1 VLHALASW
9 QPFEGSRDA
18 QGKTVNR
25 VGREE
30 SMLSGTYEFLPQD
43 RVIFGRPASEA
54 VVETAD
60 RMAKRRLLIVASKTL
75 SRKTN
80 VVSKIQVALA
90 ERCVGVFDE
99 CIEHVPRASVLSLAA
114 AVRKREPD
122 LIVTVGGGTPIDT
135 VKVMLLAVAADIV
148 DESGF
153 DAIRIRV
160 DAQGARVVPTIKDP
174 PLRQIIVPTTL
185 SGAEFSNLGGC
196 TDPARKVKD
205 LYTGRLIG
213 GQVVILD
220 PAATLYTPAGL
231 WLSTGIRA
239 VDHAVETVC
248 SRKPQPFTDA
258 TCIHA
263 LRVLSK
269 SLPANCANPVDLA
282 GRLDSQLAVWLA
294 TTGLGRVDW
303 GASHGIGHQL
313 GAVANV
319 PHGHCSCVMLP
330 SVLRWNRPVNAA
342 QQAVVAQALGAKDGD
357 AATAVAKLAET
368 LGQPTRLRDV
378 GVRPEHYDAIAAG
391 AMQNVFV
398 RSNPRPITE
407 PAQIREILEMAW

>member
-1 VLHALASW
+1 
-9 QPFEGSRDA
+9 
-18 QGKTVNR
+18 
-25 VGREE
+25 
-30 SMLSGTYEFLPQD
+30 MLSGVYEFLPQD

-54 VVETAD
+54 VADTAD

-75 SRKTN
+75 NRKTD
-80 VVSKIQVALA
+80 VVSKIQSALG
-90 ERCVGVFDE
+90 ERCVGVFDD

-114 AVRKREPD
+114 AVRKNEPD
-122 LIVTVGGGTPIDT
+122 LIVAVGGGTPIDT
-135 VKVMLLAVAADIV
+135 VKVMLLTLAAGV
-148 DESGF
+148 NDEAGLDSV
-153 DAIRIRV
+153 RV
-160 DAQGARVVPTIKDP
+160 RVGADGARVVPTIKDT

-220 PAATLYTPAGL
+220 PAVTVHTPPDL

-239 VDHAVETVC
+239 VDHAVETIC

-263 LRVLSK
+263 LRLLSK
-269 SLPANCANPVDLA
+269 SLPTNHSNPADLS

-330 SVLRWNRPVNAA
+330 SVLRWNRSVNSP
-342 QQAVVAQALGAKDGD
+342 QQAVVAQAMGAKDGD
-357 AATAVAKLAET
+357 AATAVARLVES
-368 LGQPTRLRDV
+368 LGQPARLRDV
-378 GVRPEHYDAIAAG
+378 GVRPEHYDAIADG

-398 RSNPRPITE
+398 RSNPRPISK
-407 PAQIREILEMAW
+407 PAQVREILEMAW

>member
-1 VLHALASW
+1 ML
-9 QPFEGSRDA
+9 
-18 QGKTVNR
+18 KN
-25 VGREE
+25 EE
-30 SMLSGTYEFLPQD
+30 DMLSGSYEFLPQD
-43 RVIFGRPASEA
+43 RVIFGRPAAKA

-75 SRKTN
+75 SRKTD
-80 VVSKIQVALA
+80 VVSKIQAALA
-90 ERCVGVFDE
+90 ERCIGVFDE
-99 CIEHVPRASVLSLAA
+99 CVEHVPRASVLLLAA
-114 AVRKREPD
+114 AVRKCEPD

-135 VKVMLLAVAADIV
+135 VKVTLLAMAAGV
-148 DESGF
+148 TDEPGF
-153 DAIRIRV
+153 DAVRIRV
-160 DAQGARVVPTIKDP
+160 EADGSRVVPAIKDP
-174 PLRQIIVPTTL
+174 PIRQIIVPTTL

-196 TDPARKVKD
+196 TDPIRKVKD

-213 GQVVILD
+213 GQVVVLD
-220 PAATLYTPAGL
+220 PAATAYTPPSL

-239 VDHAVETVC
+239 VDHAVETIC

-263 LRVLSK
+263 LRLLSK
-269 SLPANCANPVDLA
+269 SLPANHANPGDLA

-330 SVLRWNRPVNAA
+330 SVLRWNLSANAA
-342 QQAVVAQALGAKDGD
+342 QQATVAQALGAKDGD
-357 AATAVAKLAET
+357 AAMAIAKLVEG
-368 LGQPTRLRDV
+368 LGQPTRLREV

-398 RSNPRPITE
+398 RSNPRAITD
-407 PAQIREILEMAW
+407 PAQVREILAMAW

>member
-1 VLHALASW
+1 
-9 QPFEGSRDA
+9 
-18 QGKTVNR
+18 
-25 VGREE
+25 
-30 SMLSGTYEFLPQD
+30 MLSGVYEFLPQD

-54 VVETAD
+54 VAETAD
-60 RMAKRRLLIVASKTL
+60 RMAKRRLLIVASRTL
-75 SRKTN
+75 NRKTD
-80 VVSKIQVALA
+80 VVSKIRSALG
-90 ERCVGVFDE
+90 ERCLGVFDE
-99 CIEHVPRASVLSLAA
+99 CVEHVPRASVLALAS
-114 AVRKREPD
+114 AVRNSEPD

-135 VKVMLLAVAADIV
+135 VKVMLLALAAGV
-148 DESGF
+148 DDDPGF
-153 DAIRIRV
+153 DGMRIRV
-160 DAQGARVVPTIKDP
+160 GTDGTRVVPAIKDS
-174 PLRQIIVPTTL
+174 PLRQVIVPTTL

-196 TDPARKVKD
+196 TDPVRKVKD

-220 PAATLYTPAGL
+220 PAATVYTPPGL

-239 VDHAVETVC
+239 VDHAVETIC

-263 LRVLSK
+263 LRLLAK
-269 SLPANCANPVDLA
+269 SLPANHADPADLA

-330 SVLRWNRPVNAA
+330 SVLRWNSSVNAR
-342 QQAVVAQALGAKDGD
+342 QQAVVAQAMGAGDGD
-357 AATAVAKLAET
+357 AAAAVAKLVES

-378 GVRPEHYDAIAAG
+378 GVRPQHYDAIADG

-407 PAQIREILEMAW
+407 PAQVREMLEMAW

>member
-1 VLHALASW
+1 MLLTLA
-9 QPFEGSRDA
+9 
-18 QGKTVNR
+18 
-25 VGREE
+25 
-30 SMLSGTYEFLPQD
+30 
-43 RVIFGRPASEA
+43 
-54 VVETAD
+54 
-60 RMAKRRLLIVASKTL
+60 
-75 SRKTN
+75 
-80 VVSKIQVALA
+80 
-90 ERCVGVFDE
+90 
-99 CIEHVPRASVLSLAA
+99 ASV
-114 AVRKREPD
+114 
-122 LIVTVGGGTPIDT
+122 T
-135 VKVMLLAVAADIV
+135 

-153 DAIRIRV
+153 DSLRIRV
-160 DAQGARVVPTIKDP
+160 EADGRRVVPTIKDP

-196 TDPARKVKD
+196 TDPVRKVKD

-220 PAATLYTPAGL
+220 PAVTVHMPPGL

-239 VDHAVETVC
+239 VDHAVETIC

-263 LRVLSK
+263 LQLLSK
-269 SLPANCANPVDLA
+269 SLPTNHANPADLT

-294 TTGLGRVDW
+294 TTGLGRVEW

-330 SVLRWNRPVNAA
+330 SVLRWNSSVNASR
-342 QQAVVAQALGAKDGD
+342 QAVIAQAMGVRDSD
-357 AATAVAKLAET
+357 APTAVAKLVAALE
-368 LGQPTRLRDV
+368 QPIRLRDV
-378 GVRPEHYDAIAAG
+378 GVRHEHYDAIAAG

-398 RSNPRPITE
+398 RSNPRPITD
-407 PAQIREILEMAW
+407 PAQVREILDMAW

>member
-1 VLHALASW
+1 
-9 QPFEGSRDA
+9 
-18 QGKTVNR
+18 
-25 VGREE
+25 
-30 SMLSGTYEFLPQD
+30 MLSGVYEFLPQD

-54 VVETAD
+54 VAETAD
-60 RMAKRRLLIVASKTL
+60 RMAKRRLLIVASRTL
-75 SRKTN
+75 NRKTD
-80 VVSKIQVALA
+80 VVSKIRSALG
-90 ERCVGVFDE
+90 ERCLGVFDE
-99 CIEHVPRASVLSLAA
+99 CVEHVPRASVLALAS
-114 AVRKREPD
+114 AVRNSEPD

-135 VKVMLLAVAADIV
+135 VKVMLLALAAGV
-148 DESGF
+148 NDEAGF
-153 DAIRIRV
+153 DGMRIRV
-160 DAQGARVVPTIKDP
+160 GTDGTRVVPAIKDS
-174 PLRQIIVPTTL
+174 PLRQVIVPTTL

-196 TDPARKVKD
+196 TDPVRKVKE

-220 PAATLYTPAGL
+220 PAVTVYTPPGL

-239 VDHAVETVC
+239 VDHAVETIC

-263 LRVLSK
+263 LQLLAK
-269 SLPANCANPVDLA
+269 SLPANHADPADLA

-330 SVLRWNRPVNAA
+330 SVLRWNRSVNAP
-342 QQAVVAQALGAKDGD
+342 QQAVVAQAMGAGDGD
-357 AATAVAKLAET
+357 AAAAVAKLVES

-378 GVRPEHYDAIAAG
+378 GVRPQHYDAIADG

-407 PAQIREILEMAW
+407 PAQVREMLEMAW

>member
-1 VLHALASW
+1 
-9 QPFEGSRDA
+9 
-18 QGKTVNR
+18 
-25 VGREE
+25 
-30 SMLSGTYEFLPQD
+30 MLSGSYEFLPQD
-43 RVIFGRPASEA
+43 RVIFGRPAAEA

-75 SRKTN
+75 SRKTD
-80 VVSKIQVALA
+80 VVSKIQAALA

-114 AVRKREPD
+114 SVRKREPD

-135 VKVMLLAVAADIV
+135 VKVTLLTMAAGV
-148 DESGF
+148 TDEPGF
-153 DAIRIRV
+153 DAMRIRV
-160 DAQGARVVPTIKDP
+160 EADGSRMVPSIKDP
-174 PLRQIIVPTTL
+174 PVRQIIVPTTL

-196 TDPARKVKD
+196 TDPVRKVKD

-220 PAATLYTPAGL
+220 PAATVYTPSGL

-239 VDHAVETVC
+239 VDHAVETIC

-263 LRVLSK
+263 LRLLSK
-269 SLPANCANPVDLA
+269 SLPANHANPGDLE

-330 SVLRWNRPVNAA
+330 SVLRWNLPVNAA
-342 QQAVVAQALGAKDGD
+342 QQAIVAQALGAKDGD
-357 AATAVAKLAET
+357 AAMVVAKLVEG
-368 LGQPTRLRDV
+368 LGQPTRLREV

-398 RSNPRPITE
+398 RSNPRPITNS
-407 PAQIREILEMAW
+407 AQVREILAMAW

>member
-1 VLHALASW
+1 
-9 QPFEGSRDA
+9 
-18 QGKTVNR
+18 
-25 VGREE
+25 
-30 SMLSGTYEFLPQD
+30 MLSGSYEFLPQD
-43 RVIFGRPASEA
+43 RVIFGRPAAEA

-75 SRKTN
+75 SRKTD
-80 VVSKIQVALA
+80 VISKIQAALA

-114 AVRKREPD
+114 AVRKCEPD

-135 VKVMLLAVAADIV
+135 VKVTLLTMAAGV
-148 DESGF
+148 TDEPGF
-153 DAIRIRV
+153 DAARIRIEA
-160 DAQGARVVPTIKDP
+160 DGSRVVPTIKDP

-196 TDPARKVKD
+196 TDPIRKVKD

-220 PAATLYTPAGL
+220 PAATLYTPPGL

-239 VDHAVETVC
+239 VDHAVETIC

-263 LRVLSK
+263 LRLLSK
-269 SLPANCANPVDLA
+269 SLPANHANPGDLA

-330 SVLRWNRPVNAA
+330 SVLRWNLSVNAA
-342 QQAVVAQALGAKDGD
+342 QQEMVAQALGAKDGD
-357 AATAVAKLAET
+357 AAMAVAKLVEG

-398 RSNPRPITE
+398 RSNPRPITDS
-407 PAQIREILEMAW
+407 AQVREILAMAW

>member
-1 VLHALASW
+1 
-9 QPFEGSRDA
+9 
-18 QGKTVNR
+18 
-25 VGREE
+25 
-30 SMLSGTYEFLPQD
+30 MLSGSYEFLPQD
-43 RVIFGRPASEA
+43 RVIFGRPAAEA

-75 SRKTN
+75 SRKTD
-80 VVSKIQVALA
+80 VVSKIKAALA

-135 VKVMLLAVAADIV
+135 VKVTLLTMAAGV
-148 DESGF
+148 TDEPGF
-153 DAIRIRV
+153 DAMRIRV
-160 DAQGARVVPTIKDP
+160 EADGSRVVPPIKDP
-174 PLRQIIVPTTL
+174 PVRQIIVPTTL

-196 TDPARKVKD
+196 TDPVRKVKD

-220 PAATLYTPAGL
+220 PATTAYTPPGL

-239 VDHAVETVC
+239 VDHAVETIC

-263 LRVLSK
+263 LRLLSK
-269 SLPANCANPVDLA
+269 SLPANHANPGDLA

-330 SVLRWNRPVNAA
+330 SVLRWNLPVNAV
-342 QQAVVAQALGAKDGD
+342 QQAMVAQALGAQDGD
-357 AATAVAKLAET
+357 AAMAVAKLVEG
-368 LGQPTRLRDV
+368 LGQPTRLREV

-398 RSNPRPITE
+398 RSNPRPITDS
-407 PAQIREILEMAW
+407 AQVREILAMAW

>member
-1 VLHALASW
+1 
-9 QPFEGSRDA
+9 
-18 QGKTVNR
+18 
-25 VGREE
+25 
-30 SMLSGTYEFLPQD
+30 MLSGSYEFLPQD
-43 RVIFGRPASEA
+43 RVIFGRPAAEA

-75 SRKTN
+75 SRKTD
-80 VVSKIQVALA
+80 VVSKIQAALA

-99 CIEHVPRASVLSLAA
+99 CVEHVPRASVLSLAA
-114 AVRKREPD
+114 SVRKRGPD

-135 VKVMLLAVAADIV
+135 VKVTLLTMAAGV
-148 DESGF
+148 TDEPGF
-153 DAIRIRV
+153 DAMRIRV
-160 DAQGARVVPTIKDP
+160 EADGSRMVPAIKDP
-174 PLRQIIVPTTL
+174 PVRQIIVPTTL

-196 TDPARKVKD
+196 TDPVRKVKD

-220 PAATLYTPAGL
+220 PAATIYTPPGL

-239 VDHAVETVC
+239 VDHAVETIC

-263 LRVLSK
+263 LRLLSK
-269 SLPANCANPVDLA
+269 SLPANHANPGDLE

-330 SVLRWNRPVNAA
+330 SVLRWNLPVNAA
-342 QQAVVAQALGAKDGD
+342 QQAIVAQALGAKDGD
-357 AATAVAKLAET
+357 AAMAVAKLVEG
-368 LGQPTRLRDV
+368 LGQPTRLREV

-398 RSNPRPITE
+398 RSNPRPITNS
-407 PAQIREILEMAW
+407 AQVREILAMAW

>member
-1 VLHALASW
+1 
-9 QPFEGSRDA
+9 
-18 QGKTVNR
+18 
-25 VGREE
+25 
-30 SMLSGTYEFLPQD
+30 MLSGSYEFLPQD
-43 RVIFGRPASEA
+43 RVIFGRPAAEA

-75 SRKTN
+75 SRKTD
-80 VVSKIQVALA
+80 VVSKIQAALA

-114 AVRKREPD
+114 SVRKREPD

-135 VKVMLLAVAADIV
+135 VKVTLLTMAAGV
-148 DESGF
+148 TDEPGF
-153 DAIRIRV
+153 DAMRIRV
-160 DAQGARVVPTIKDP
+160 EADGSRMVPSIKDP
-174 PLRQIIVPTTL
+174 PVRQIIVPTTL

-196 TDPARKVKD
+196 TDPVRKVKD

-220 PAATLYTPAGL
+220 PAATVYTPSGL

-239 VDHAVETVC
+239 VDHAVETIC

-263 LRVLSK
+263 LRLLSK
-269 SLPANCANPVDLA
+269 SLPANHANPGDLE
-282 GRLDSQLAVWLA
+282 GRLDSQLAAWLA

-330 SVLRWNRPVNAA
+330 SVLRWNLPVNAA
-342 QQAVVAQALGAKDGD
+342 QQAIVAQALGAKDGD
-357 AATAVAKLAET
+357 AAMAVAKLVEG
-368 LGQPTRLRDV
+368 LGQPTRLREV

-398 RSNPRPITE
+398 RSNPRPITNS
-407 PAQIREILEMAW
+407 AQVREILAMAW

>member
-1 VLHALASW
+1 
-9 QPFEGSRDA
+9 
-18 QGKTVNR
+18 
-25 VGREE
+25 
-30 SMLSGTYEFLPQD
+30 MLSGSYEFLPQD
-43 RVIFGRPASEA
+43 RVIFGRPAAEA

-75 SRKTN
+75 SRKTD
-80 VVSKIQVALA
+80 VVSKIQAALA

-114 AVRKREPD
+114 SVRKREPD

-135 VKVMLLAVAADIV
+135 VKVTLLTMAAGV
-148 DESGF
+148 TDEPGF
-153 DAIRIRV
+153 DAMRIRV
-160 DAQGARVVPTIKDP
+160 EADRSRMVPSIKDP
-174 PLRQIIVPTTL
+174 PVRQIIVPTTL

-196 TDPARKVKD
+196 TDPVRKVKD

-220 PAATLYTPAGL
+220 PAATVYTPSGL

-239 VDHAVETVC
+239 VDHAVETIC

-263 LRVLSK
+263 LRLLSK
-269 SLPANCANPVDLA
+269 SLPANHANPGDLE
-282 GRLDSQLAVWLA
+282 GRLDSQLAAWLA

-330 SVLRWNRPVNAA
+330 SVLRWNLPVNAA
-342 QQAVVAQALGAKDGD
+342 QQAIVAQALGAKDGD
-357 AATAVAKLAET
+357 AAMVVAKLVEG
-368 LGQPTRLRDV
+368 LGQPTRLREV

-398 RSNPRPITE
+398 RSNPRPITNS
-407 PAQIREILEMAW
+407 AQVREILAMAW

>member
-1 VLHALASW
+1 
-9 QPFEGSRDA
+9 
-18 QGKTVNR
+18 
-25 VGREE
+25 
-30 SMLSGTYEFLPQD
+30 MLSGSYEFLPQD
-43 RVIFGRPASEA
+43 RVIFGRPAAEA

-60 RMAKRRLLIVASKTL
+60 RMAKRRLLVVASKTL
-75 SRKTN
+75 SRKTD
-80 VVSKIQVALA
+80 VVSKIQAALA

-99 CIEHVPRASVLSLAA
+99 CVEHVPRASVLSLAA
-114 AVRKREPD
+114 AVRKHEPD

-135 VKVMLLAVAADIV
+135 VKVMLLTMAAGV
-148 DESGF
+148 TGEPGF
-153 DAIRIRV
+153 DAVRIRV
-160 DAQGARVVPTIKDP
+160 EADGSRVVPTIKDP
-174 PLRQIIVPTTL
+174 PIRQIIVPTTL

-196 TDPARKVKD
+196 TDPVRKVKD

-220 PAATLYTPAGL
+220 PAATVFTPPGL

-239 VDHAVETVC
+239 VDHAVETIC

-263 LRVLSK
+263 LQLLSK
-269 SLPANCANPVDLA
+269 SLPGNRANPGDLS

-330 SVLRWNRPVNAA
+330 SVLRWNLPVNAA
-342 QQAVVAQALGAKDGD
+342 QQAMVAQALGAKDGD
-357 AATAVAKLAET
+357 AAAAVSKLVEG
-368 LGQPTRLRDV
+368 LGQPTRLREV

-398 RSNPRPITE
+398 RSNPRSISDSS
-407 PAQIREILEMAW
+407 QVREILDMAW

>member
-1 VLHALASW
+1 
-9 QPFEGSRDA
+9 
-18 QGKTVNR
+18 
-25 VGREE
+25 
-30 SMLSGTYEFLPQD
+30 MLSGVYEFLPQD
-43 RVIFGRPASEA
+43 RVIFGRTAPAA
-54 VVETAD
+54 VAETAD
-60 RMAKRRLLIVASKTL
+60 RMAKRRLLIVASRTL
-75 SRKTN
+75 NRQTD
-80 VVSKIQVALA
+80 VVAKIRSALGD
-90 ERCVGVFDE
+90 RCVGVFDE
-99 CIEHVPRASVLSLAA
+99 CVEHVPRASVLALAS
-114 AVRKREPD
+114 AVRNSEPD

-135 VKVMLLAVAADIV
+135 VKVMLLALAAGID
-148 DESGF
+148 DEAGF
-153 DAIRIRV
+153 DGVRIRV
-160 DAQGARVVPTIKDP
+160 GADGTRVVPAIKDP

-196 TDPARKVKD
+196 TDPLRKVKD

-213 GQVVILD
+213 AQVVILD
-220 PAATLYTPAGL
+220 PAVTAYTPPGL

-239 VDHAVETVC
+239 VDHAVETIC

-263 LRVLSK
+263 LRLLSK
-269 SLPANCANPVDLA
+269 SLPANHAEPADLA

-330 SVLRWNRPVNAA
+330 SVLRWNSSVNAS
-342 QQAVVAQALGAKDGD
+342 QQAVVAQAMGASDGD
-357 AATAVAKLAET
+357 AAAAVAKLVES

-378 GVRPEHYDAIAAG
+378 GVRPAHYDAIADG
-391 AMQNVFV
+391 AMQNFFV

-407 PAQIREILEMAW
+407 PAQVREMLEMAW

>member
-1 VLHALASW
+1 
-9 QPFEGSRDA
+9 
-18 QGKTVNR
+18 
-25 VGREE
+25 
-30 SMLSGTYEFLPQD
+30 MLSGTYEFLPQD

-75 SRKTN
+75 SRKTD
-80 VVSKIQVALA
+80 VVSKIQAALA

-99 CIEHVPRASVLSLAA
+99 CIEHVPRASILSLAA

-135 VKVMLLAVAADIV
+135 VKVMLLSMAAGV
-148 DESGF
+148 TDEPGF

-160 DAQGARVVPTIKDP
+160 EADGTRVVPTIKDP

-231 WLSTGIRA
+231 CLSTGIRA
-239 VDHAVETVC
+239 VDHAVETIC

-263 LRVLSK
+263 LELLSE
-269 SLPANCANPVDLA
+269 SLPANHAKPADLG

-330 SVLRWNRPVNAA
+330 SVLRWNRSVNAA
-342 QQAVVAQALGAKDGD
+342 RQAIVARALGAEDGD
-357 AATAVAKLAET
+357 AAAAVTKLVEA

-378 GVRPEHYDAIAAG
+378 AVRPEHYDAIATG

-398 RSNPRPITE
+398 RSNPRPITH
-407 PAQIREILEMAW
+407 PAQVREILDMAW

>member
-1 VLHALASW
+1 
-9 QPFEGSRDA
+9 
-18 QGKTVNR
+18 
-25 VGREE
+25 
-30 SMLSGTYEFLPQD
+30 
-43 RVIFGRPASEA
+43 
-54 VVETAD
+54 
-60 RMAKRRLLIVASKTL
+60 
-75 SRKTN
+75 
-80 VVSKIQVALA
+80 
-90 ERCVGVFDE
+90 
-99 CIEHVPRASVLSLAA
+99 
-114 AVRKREPD
+114 
-122 LIVTVGGGTPIDT
+122 
-135 VKVMLLAVAADIV
+135 
-148 DESGF
+148 
-153 DAIRIRV
+153 
-160 DAQGARVVPTIKDP
+160 
-174 PLRQIIVPTTL
+174 VPTTL

>member
-1 VLHALASW
+1 
-9 QPFEGSRDA
+9 
-18 QGKTVNR
+18 
-25 VGREE
+25 
-30 SMLSGTYEFLPQD
+30 MLSGTYEFLPQD
-43 RVIFGRPASEA
+43 TVIFGRPAAEA

-75 SRKTN
+75 SRKTD
-80 VVSKIQVALA
+80 VVSKVQAALA

-114 AVRKREPD
+114 VVRKLEPD

-135 VKVMLLAVAADIV
+135 VKVMLLTVAAGIT
-148 DESGF
+148 DEPGF

-160 DAQGARVVPTIKDP
+160 EANGARVVPTVKDP
-174 PLRQIIVPTTL
+174 PLRQIIIPTTL

-196 TDPARKVKD
+196 TDPVRKVKD

-213 GQVVILD
+213 GQVIILD
-220 PAATLYTPAGL
+220 PTITVYTPAGL

-239 VDHAVETVC
+239 VDHAVETIC
-248 SRKPQPFTDA
+248 SRRPQPFTDA

-263 LRVLSK
+263 LRLLSK
-269 SLPANCANPVDLA
+269 SLPANHENPADLA

-294 TTGLGRVDW
+294 TTGLGRVGW

-313 GAVANV
+313 GAVAHV

-330 SVLRWNRPVNAA
+330 SVLRWNQSVNAA
-342 QQAVVAQALGAKDGD
+342 QQATVAQALEAKDGD
-357 AATAVAKLAET
+357 AATAVAKLVKA

-378 GVRPEHYDAIAAG
+378 AVRREHYDAIAAG

-398 RSNPRPITE
+398 RSNPRPIND